1 MAQEEEFDFSELLD
15 VEKGQELTLVKDGV
29 VIEIKKDVEPEQ
41 VPENTE
47 ETVAR
52 W

>member
-1 MAQEEEFDFSELLD
+1 MAQEEEYDFSELLD
-15 VEKGQELTLVKDGV
+15 VEKGQELTMVKDGV
-29 VIEIKKDVEPEQ
+29 VIEIKKEAEPEP

-47 ETVAR
+47 ETVTK